1 MLWFLCYCLFGV
13 IERLKPGCEAQIEAI
28 EAEINCKLE
37 KVEWLPGFYSLPP
50 DIQIANSN
58 AYREGKVSEERMHFF
73 FRQQEIPN
81 WQILIEIVRICVLFG
96 PFRYMESMRHQEL
109 PFQP

>member
-1 MLWFLCYCLFGV
+1 MFGV

-81 WQILIEIVRICVLFG
+81 WQILIEIVCICVLFG